1 MKTYNIAI
9 NFLKAL
15 FFSAFF
21 MVSAFPGAASA
32 ESAKSAIAEKARIA
46 GIGVPASAKKSS
58 NGTNRSGTQPEREW
72 LVMVYMSAKN
82 DLGIA
87 NLAFDSV
94 NDMEKIGSTDRVAAV
109 VEYGS
114 FEKKNGL
121 ASINSNSR
129 TIAIRKDD
137 KKDTITSPVIYTSEE
152 ADMSNPDTLV
162 NFVHRA
168 VRKFP
173 AKKYMLLVWNHG
185 GGLNGISSDVMY
197 DNIMS
202 VKDLG
207 NALKEIREITKKKID
222 IFAMDACL
230 MQVASVAYQFRDS
243 AEIIIGSQLTEPG
256 EGFPYDW
263 LLNHLNNEYEGDDF
277 ETAAKIVWAYSEYNR
292 NVPDLSLS
300 ALNTSAMPGFVSR
313 LDGWVNA
320 VKADPKALKY
330 AASISTVKDSAST
343 NQNDYHDLISYFE
356 IVKSKIDDSP
366 AKKATE
372 DIISYMKK
380 DLIIYNYSRFGDT
393 YGLSV
398 FIPHKDYVK
407 SEYWDLDFASASAW
421 PEFLVESAKKW

>member
-1 MKTYNIAI
+1 MKTNIS
-9 NFLKAL
+9 LKKITAL
-15 FFSAFF
+15 LFSAFLVISALPG
-21 MVSAFPGAASA
+21 VSSA

-46 GIGVPASAKKSS
+46 GIGVPAAATKSS
-58 NGTNRSGTQPEREW
+58 SVPNRAAPQQEREW

-137 KKDTITSPVIYTSEE
+137 KTDSITSPVIYTTEE
-152 ADMSNPDTLV
+152 ADMANPDTLV

-168 VRKFP
+168 VKKFP

-197 DNIMS
+197 NSIMS

-207 NALKEIREITKKKID
+207 NALREIKEITKKKLD

-256 EGFPYDW
+256 EGFPYGW
-263 LLNHLNNEYEGDDF
+263 LLNHLNNEYEGDDV

-320 VKADPKALKY
+320 VKADHKALKY